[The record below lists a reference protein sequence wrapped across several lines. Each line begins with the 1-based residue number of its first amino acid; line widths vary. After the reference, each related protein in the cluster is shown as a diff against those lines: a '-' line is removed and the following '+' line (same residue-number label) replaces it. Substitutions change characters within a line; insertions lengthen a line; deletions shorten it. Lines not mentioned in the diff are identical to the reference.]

1 MTYFGFLLRFL
12 VVPILLLLIVVVSA
26 RRRGKRL
33 PDTLRGLPFVAALLG
48 HIIVALLY
56 TTPWDNYLVATGVW
70 YYNPALVTGIT
81 IGWVPIEEYT
91 FFLLQ
96 PVLVGL
102 WLYLLATTL
111 DLRPSGHVAR
121 PRLRWG
127 SVLVVGAIWL
137 AAVAAFLADWA
148 AAQYLSIILAWA
160 LFPVLIQLAM
170 GADILWRYRKL
181 VFWTLAPAT
190 LYLAVADALAI
201 GAGTWTIDPAQS
213 FHVLISGVLPVE
225 EFVFFFM
232 TNVLLVFGMTLVLAR
247 ESHDRLHHEIRPWLA
262 ARSARARIDAEQ

>member
-12 VVPILLLLIVVVSA
+12 VVPIILLLVVVLSA

-33 PDTLRGLPFVAALLG
+33 PDSLRSLPFAGVLLG
-48 HIIVALLY
+48 HIIVALVY

-96 PVLVGL
+96 PIMVGL

-111 DLRPSGHVAR
+111 DLNSPGDVAR
-121 PRLRWG
+121 PLLRWS
-127 SVLVVGAIWL
+127 SVLVVGLIWL
-137 AAVAAFLADWA
+137 ASIVAFFANWA
-148 AAQYLSIILAWA
+148 AAQYLSIILAWS

-181 VFWTLAPAT
+181 IFWALAPAT
-190 LYLAVADALAI
+190 LYLAAADALAI

-213 FHVLISGVLPVE
+213 FHVLIGGVLPVE
-225 EFVFFFM
+225 EFLFFFM
-232 TNVLLVFGMTLVLAR
+232 TNVLLVFGMTLVLAT
-247 ESHDRLHHEIRPWLA
+247 ESHERLRREILPWVA
-262 ARSARARIDAEQ
+262 ARLARAQVDAEH

>member
-12 VVPILLLLIVVVSA
+12 VIPILLLSIAVLVLH
-26 RRRGKRL
+26 RRGKRL
-33 PDTLRGLPFVAALLG
+33 PESLRGLPFVVALLG
-48 HIIVALLY
+48 HIVVALVY

-96 PVLVGL
+96 PILTGL
-102 WLYLLATTL
+102 WLYLLAVTL
-111 DLRPSGHVAR
+111 ELGPPGNHAR
-121 PRLRWG
+121 PRLRLW
-127 SVLVVGAIWL
+127 SVIIVGAIWL
-137 AAVAAFLADWA
+137 ASVIVFFSDWTSA
-148 AAQYLSIILAWA
+148 TYLSIILAWG

-181 VFWTLAPAT
+181 VLWALVPAT
-190 LYLAVADALAI
+190 LYLAFADSLAI
-201 GAGTWTIDPAQS
+201 GDGTWTIDPAQS
-213 FHVLISGVLPVE
+213 FHILIGGVLPIE
-225 EFVFFFM
+225 EFLFFLM

-247 ESHDRLHHEIRPWLA
+247 ESHERLHNEILPWIA
-262 ARSARARIDAEQ
+262 ARRAQSGVDAKS